1 MSCRIGLQQYGISAI
16 PDQVNILMDTRN
28 SGDRNC
34 VVSNDLET
42 MAERRIHNIQSERS
56 PRFATNGAA
65 LLLGSDRAT
74 MQSFWHATHS
84 VSISPARPLSEPV
97 DFNTF

>member
-1 MSCRIGLQQYGISAI
+1 MSCRIGLQPYGISAI

-42 MAERRIHNIQSERS
+42 MAERRIHNMHLNDPIH
-56 PRFATNGAA
+56 NGAA
-65 LLLGSDRAT
+65 LLLGYDRAT
-74 MQSFWHATHS
+74 MQSFWQAMH
-84 VSISPARPLSEPV
+84 SISIFTRSCS
-97 DFNTF
+97 